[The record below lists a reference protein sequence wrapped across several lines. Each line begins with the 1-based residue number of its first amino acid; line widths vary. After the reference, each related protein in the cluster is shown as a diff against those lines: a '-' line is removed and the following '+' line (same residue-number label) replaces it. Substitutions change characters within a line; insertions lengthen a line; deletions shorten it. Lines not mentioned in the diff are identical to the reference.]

1 MEAMIRPRLFV
12 PSQPTLWPHMLW
24 APPRPV
30 HFPPFS
36 AANVRHA
43 YFARNA
49 VWLAAKMYRLQG
61 REVLVPAYHH
71 GVEVEALVAAGVRPR
86 FYRVG
91 PQWDADVEDVA
102 RKVGPDTG
110 ALYLTHFAGFPG
122 PTDALRRLADERGIP
137 LFEDCALSLLSAD
150 GMRPLGTTGDVGIFC
165 LYKTLP
171 VPHGGS
177 LVLNRDTARA
187 LPELDPPPTA
197 STTSHLLSLLLLN
210 LEMRGG
216 VAGRALRAAIRALG
230 HAAVDAAKIDRVA
243 TGTQH
248 FELEDVELGTSPLA
262 LRVALS
268 QDLDGIVER
277 RRRNFFQLLGRL
289 RDVGQPLFHELP
301 AGICPLFFPLRVQD
315 KPGVLARLR
324 AVGVDAVDF
333 WSDFH
338 PACAAEEFPEVAAL
352 RREIVEIPCH
362 QDLEPDTVSKVA
374 EEVRR
379 AVRATSSRR
388 AQVG

>member
-1 MEAMIRPRLFV
+1 MEAMSRARMFV

-24 APPRPV
+24 APARPA
-30 HFPPFS
+30 HFPPFA

-49 VWLAAKMYRLQG
+49 VWLAAKLHRLEG

-91 PQWDADVEDVA
+91 ANWDVDVEDIA
-102 RKVGPDTG
+102 RKVGPETG
-110 ALYLTHFAGFPG
+110 AIYLTHFAGFPG
-122 PTDALRRLADERGIP
+122 PTDALRRMADERGIP
-137 LFEDCALSLLSAD
+137 LFEDCALSLLSSD
-150 GMRPLGTTGDVGIFC
+150 GTRPLGSTGDVGIFC

-171 VPHGGS
+171 VPHGGA
-177 LVLNRDTARA
+177 LVLNRDTSRA
-187 LPELDPPPTA
+187 LPELEPPPAA
-197 STTSHLLSLLLLN
+197 STSSHLLSLLLLN

-216 VAGRALRAAIRALG
+216 GAGRALRTAIRALG
-230 HAAVDAAKIDRVA
+230 HAAVDAAQIERVA

-248 FELEDVELGTSPLA
+248 FELDDVELGMAPVALRLA
-262 LRVALS
+262 LA

-289 RDVGQPLFHELP
+289 RDVGQPMFHELP
-301 AGICPLFFPLRVQD
+301 AGICPLFFPIRVQD
-315 KPGVLARLR
+315 KSGVLARLR
-324 AVGVDAVDF
+324 TAGIDAVDF

-338 PACAAEEFPEVAAL
+338 PSCAAADFPEVAAL

-362 QDLEPDTVSKVA
+362 QDLEPDTVSRVA
-374 EEVRR
+374 EEVRL
-379 AVRATSSRR
+379 AVRSGSARR
-388 AQVG
+388 ARVG